1 MTSLESGMPSLG
13 PGMTALAPG
22 MTPIATVARRK
33 ATYTSAS
40 FQHHAH
46 LVGLLARLVYPVGLA
61 KLHQHAL
68 GTS

>member
-1 MTSLESGMPSLG
+1 
-13 PGMTALAPG
+13 

-46 LVGLLARLVYPVGLA
+46 LVGLLAHLVGLLARLVYPVGLA

-68 GTS
+68 GTR